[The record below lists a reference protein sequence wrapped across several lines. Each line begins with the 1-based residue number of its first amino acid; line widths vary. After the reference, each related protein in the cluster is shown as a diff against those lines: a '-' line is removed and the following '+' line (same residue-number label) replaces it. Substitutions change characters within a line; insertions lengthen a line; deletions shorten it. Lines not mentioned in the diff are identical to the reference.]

1 MVVRRL
7 PSLTARL
14 CFSVLVEGKSFR
26 LRIRSFA
33 SLMVAC
39 LLLAFCLPSA
49 CLLLARS
56 LSRKRKPKQRQV
68 AALRGL
74 ADEHIR
80 NWQPFN
86 KEWPT
91 IEGAV
96 YLRLSDDTQVAV
108 ERGPLEQQIH
118 IAISE
123 AVYRSEQE
131 RMNYRITEFYIEP
144 GITGASTLGFD
155 AVRNEHGEYTGSYT
169 PNKKELKQVEWIMAS
184 FLNVDRYNVLLER
197 CKEKNIKTKRGCNF
211 TRSSLRTLLTNPRYI
226 GKWYRNKRNEG
237 KRQNKLM
244 PYERFAEV
252 KLEHGCVIDEGL
264 WQRVQD
270 KVKELDKSRAQAT
283 KGCYPLTGLL
293 VFSDGSRFTGSSAWG
308 RTQKSTYYHNKA
320 NKIRVQAEAFDTEA
334 EKILRQVAEN
344 APEFQKSIADYSA
357 RKDSTIDLVKGK
369 VTEIDTKLGELEDER
384 QRLDR
389 RLNFLLEDD
398 DLEMARSF
406 RDEYKERVSAM
417 KDEERELISK
427 KKQLRRLLHRSLPSS
442 LHALRHIR
450 CANEWQKH
458 THKAINYV
466 KKKDWLSL
474 KSTYRQLFKKIIVQ
488 PLDGERVQLEFVFNN
503 TSSPENSGEDTF
515 CVYAG
520 RAEQIHRATKS
531 VSNQQLSMRSGAYKT
546 SPIIPESVIKRKYLE
561 NRLSTRAIA
570 SEFSCSKT
578 YVRSLLLKYNIP
590 LRQTPDY
597 RGSRWSAYG
606 KRRVGGRTVDHKAE
620 LRTIDTIRTMYAEG
634 ISTNAIARYLNTMKI
649 PTKQQGKGWHNCTVA
664 EILKR
669 EGVYISGKVLV

>member
-1 MVVRRL
+1 MSAKQKSEVRR
-7 PSLTARL
+7 
-14 CFSVLVEGKSFR
+14 VLLGREQ
-26 LRIRSFA
+26 A
-33 SLMVAC
+33 SLVAELVAKLRSNYC
-39 LLLAFCLPSA
+39 KVDSSKLANQIVATFFQKYA
-49 CLLLARS
+49 AQEYDNIAVKFFD
-56 LSRKRKPKQRQV
+56 KR
-68 AALRGL
+68 G
-74 ADEHIR
+74 
-80 NWQPFN
+80 
-86 KEWPT
+86 
-91 IEGAV
+91 
-96 YLRLSDDTQVAV
+96 YLR
-108 ERGPLEQQIH
+108 
-118 IAISE
+118 
-123 AVYRSEQE
+123 
-131 RMNYRITEFYIEP
+131 
-144 GITGASTLGFD
+144 
-155 AVRNEHGEYTGSYT
+155 
-169 PNKKELKQVEWIMAS
+169 
-184 FLNVDRYNVLLER
+184 
-197 CKEKNIKTKRGCNF
+197 
-211 TRSSLRTLLTNPRYI
+211 
-226 GKWYRNKRNEG
+226 
-237 KRQNKLM
+237 KL
-244 PYERFAEV
+244 
-252 KLEHGCVIDEGL
+252 I
-264 WQRVQD
+264 
-270 KVKELDKSRAQAT
+270 
-283 KGCYPLTGLL
+283 
-293 VFSDGSRFTGSSAWG
+293 
-308 RTQKSTYYHNKA
+308 N
-320 NKIRVQAEAFDTEA
+320 TEA

-406 RDEYKERVSAM
+406 REEYKERVSAM
-417 KDEERELISK
+417 KGEERELISK

-520 RAEQIHRATKS
+520 RAVCVCQDAESELNRKLLMELDSYLTS
-531 VSNQQLSMRSGAYKT
+531 VF
-546 SPIIPESVIKRKYLE
+546 IPESVLRQKYIE

-570 SEFSCSKT
+570 SEFACSKT
-578 YVRSLLLKYNIP
+578 YIRSLLLKYNIP
-590 LRQTPDY
+590 MRKTSDY
-597 RGSRWSAYG
+597 RGSKWYAYG

-634 ISTNAIARYLNTMKI
+634 ISTNAIARFLNSMKI

>member
-1 MVVRRL
+1 MY
-7 PSLTARL
+7 
-14 CFSVLVEGKSFR
+14 
-26 LRIRSFA
+26 
-33 SLMVAC
+33 
-39 LLLAFCLPSA
+39 
-49 CLLLARS
+49 
-56 LSRKRKPKQRQV
+56 RKRLNHKEIKALVLKVV
-68 AALRGL
+68 ADCRGL
-74 ADEHIR
+74 ADQHIK
-80 NWQPFN
+80 NWQPVN
-86 KEWPT
+86 KEWQT

-108 ERGPLEQQIH
+108 ERGSLEQQIH

-123 AVYRSEQE
+123 AQYRSEQE
-131 RMNYRITEFYIEP
+131 KVNYRITEFYIEP
-144 GITGASTLGFD
+144 GITGTHGNRPEFIRLQHNISCKNHSFVIFKEIARLVRDLEIWKRFFRLCQSHDCEICIRGLPFNPNDPASILQLDQLAAFAEFESRTTSKRIRESNHSALLTSGKFNGHYPLLGFD

-184 FLNVDRYNVLLER
+184 FLNVDRYNVLLDR
-197 CKEKNIKTKRGCNF
+197 CKEKSIKTKRGCDF
-211 TRSSLRTLLTNPRYI
+211 TRSSIRTLLTNPRYI
-226 GKWYRNKRNEG
+226 GKWYRNKRNED

-252 KLEHGCVIDEGL
+252 ELEHGCVIDKEL

-283 KGCYPLTGLL
+283 KSCYPLTGLL
-293 VFSDGSRFTGSSAWG
+293 VFNDGSRFTGSSAWG
-308 RTQKSTYYHNKA
+308 RTQKSTYYHNKT
-320 NKIRVQAEAFDTEA
+320 NKIRVKAEAFDTEA

-406 RDEYKERVSAM
+406 REEYKERVSAM
-417 KDEERELISK
+417 KGEERELISK

-520 RAEQIHRATKS
+520 RAEAVGIEP
-531 VSNQQLSMRSGAYKT
+531 T
-546 SPIIPESVIKRKYLE
+546 STCLM
-561 NRLSTRAIA
+561 A
-570 SEFSCSKT
+570 
-578 YVRSLLLKYNIP
+578 
-590 LRQTPDY
+590 
-597 RGSRWSAYG
+597 
-606 KRRVGGRTVDHKAE
+606 KA
-620 LRTIDTIRTMYAEG
+620 LHA
-634 ISTNAIARYLNTMKI
+634 
-649 PTKQQGKGWHNCTVA
+649 
-664 EILKR
+664 
-669 EGVYISGKVLV
+669 